1 MTVARMETWRAWRR
15 VGMRGGVAA
24 RHDHPRITP
33 SRRRDGSI
41 RATVWSASIAAALAG
56 SISAGA
62 AEPRSVSSSVRLTP
76 LVADVLNPPHAVPG
90 SDRRTHLVY
99 EIRIANATDKR
110 ISLKRIAVIDGRAGT
125 TLATLGAKEI
135 GSRFS
140 LGGRRGS
147 EATELAPFQFGVV
160 FMHVAL
166 DGNTPVPAALGH
178 VVEASFDQPAADLS
192 MRLAETSVVAT
203 APPALGPPLRGR
215 GYVAADGCCDSIRH
229 VRALLALNGSFYLSQ
244 RFAVDWERMDDE
256 GRLLRG
262 DPKDTRSYHIFGDP
276 VLAVADATVVASRN
290 DLPEQA
296 PGKLPDGLPIDE
308 ADGNFVIMDL
318 EGGAYALYAHM
329 QPGSVR
335 VRPGDRVRR
344 GDQIGNVGNS
354 GNSQAPHLHF
364 QVMDGPNGFTSNG
377 LPYVFDSFLVTAVD
391 EAGTADFDRAEA
403 TGSPLTLTPRVPP
416 TSLEKVLPLDL
427 SVVDWRN

>member
-1 MTVARMETWRAWRR
+1 
-15 VGMRGGVAA
+15 MRLCKALIL
-24 RHDHPRITP
+24 P
-33 SRRRDGSI
+33 
-41 RATVWSASIAAALAG
+41 ASIAAALAG
-56 SISAGA
+56 SSFAGA
-62 AEPRSVSSSVRLTP
+62 AEPGSVRLTP
-76 LVADVLNPPHAVPG
+76 LVGDVLNPPHAVPG
-90 SDRRTHLVY
+90 SDGRTHLVY
-99 EIRIANATDKR
+99 EIRVSNATDKR
-110 ISLKRIAVIDGRAGT
+110 ISLKRLAAIDGRAGT
-125 TLATLGAKEI
+125 TLAALDAKAI
-135 GSRFS
+135 GGRFS

-166 DGNTPVPAALGH
+166 PGNTPVPATLAH
-178 VVEASFDQPAADLS
+178 IVEASIEQTTADFS
-192 MRLAETSVVAT
+192 MRLAETSVVAK

-215 GYVAADGCCDSIRH
+215 GYVAGDGCCDSIRH
-229 VRALLALNGSFYLSQ
+229 VRALLSLNGSFYLSQ
-244 RFAVDWERMDDE
+244 RFAIDWEQIDDE

-290 DLPEQA
+290 DLPEQV

-308 ADGNFVIMDL
+308 ADGNFVILDIG
-318 EGGAYALYAHM
+318 GGAYALYAHM

-335 VRPGDRVRR
+335 VRAGDRVRR
-344 GDQIGNVGNS
+344 GDQIGNVGNT

-364 QVMDGPNGFTSNG
+364 QVMDGPNGFASNG
-377 LPYVFDSFLVTAVD
+377 LPYVFDAFLVTAVD

-416 TSLEKVLPLDL
+416 ASLEKVLPLDL
-427 SVVDWRN
+427 SVVDWR

>member
-1 MTVARMETWRAWRR
+1 
-15 VGMRGGVAA
+15 MRPCKAL
-24 RHDHPRITP
+24 I
-33 SRRRDGSI
+33 
-41 RATVWSASIAAALAG
+41 WSASIVVALAG
-56 SISAGA
+56 SSPSEAAG
-62 AEPRSVSSSVRLTP
+62 PSGVSLTP

-90 SDRRTHLVY
+90 SDHRTHLVY

-110 ISLKRIAVIDGRAGT
+110 ISLKRIAVLDGRAGA
-125 TLATLGAKEI
+125 TLATLDAKAI
-135 GSRFS
+135 GGRFS

-147 EATELAPFQFGVV
+147 EATELAPFQFGVM

-166 DGNTPVPAALGH
+166 ERNTPVPATLAH
-178 VVEASFDQPAADLS
+178 TVEASLEQATADLS

-229 VRALLALNGSFYLSQ
+229 VRALLSLNGSFYLAQ

-262 DPKDTRSYHIFGDP
+262 DPKELRSYHIFGDP

-308 ADGNFVIMDL
+308 ADGNFVIMDIG
-318 EGGAYALYAHM
+318 GGAYALYAHM

-335 VRPGDRVRR
+335 VRAGDRVRR
-344 GDQIGNVGNS
+344 GDQIGNVGNT

-364 QVMDGPNGFTSNG
+364 QVTDGPNGLASNG
-377 LPYVFDSFLVTAVD
+377 LPYVFDAFLVTAVD

-416 TSLEKVLPLDL
+416 ASLEKVLPLDL

>member
-1 MTVARMETWRAWRR
+1 
-15 VGMRGGVAA
+15 MR
-24 RHDHPRITP
+24 PRK
-33 SRRRDGSI
+33 
-41 RATVWSASIAAALAG
+41 ALVWSASIVAALAG
-56 SISAGA
+56 SSLSAA
-62 AEPRSVSSSVRLTP
+62 AEANSVSLTP

-99 EIRIANATDKR
+99 EIRIANTTDKR
-110 ISLKRIAVIDGRAGT
+110 ISLKRIVVLDSRAGT
-125 TLATLGAKEI
+125 TVATLGAREI
-135 GSRFS
+135 GGRFS

-166 DGNTPVPAALGH
+166 DGNAPVPAALGH
-178 VVEASFDQPAADLS
+178 VVEASFEQPAADLS
-192 MRLAETSVVAT
+192 MRLAETTVVAT

-215 GYVAADGCCDSIRH
+215 GYVAGDGCCDSIRH
-229 VRALLALNGSFYLSQ
+229 VRALLALNGSFYLAQ

-262 DPKDTRSYHIFGDP
+262 NPKDVRSYHIFGDP

-290 DLPEQA
+290 DLPEQI

-308 ADGNFVIMDL
+308 ADGNFVILDMG
-318 EGGAYALYAHM
+318 GGAYALYAHM

-344 GDQIGNVGNS
+344 GDQIGKVGNS

-364 QVMDGPNGFTSNG
+364 QVMDGPSGLASNG
-377 LPYVFDSFLVTAVD
+377 LPYVFDAFLVTAVD

-416 TSLEKVLPLDL
+416 TSLQKVLPLDL